1 MFNDGSQQHNDA
13 GTPRVIVSAHI
24 DCPYSRVTKNF
35 DKMVVAIGSLSTL
48 PLTDDPWFHL
58 SDRAVQTTRHSRQ
71 DVVGVE
77 ASKPALGTIERLVL
91 NGYRVTPVLRNSLY
105 LPPPS
110 ANDPNTGA
118 PADAAGPAGAVGTR
132 GSVLNNARMHTLL
145 SFPC

>member
-24 DCPYSRVTKNF
+24 DSPYSRVTKNF

-58 SDRAVQTTRHSRQ
+58 SDHAVQTTRHSRQ

-77 ASKPALGTIERLVL
+77 ASKPALDTIERLVL
-91 NGYRVTPVLRNSLY
+91 LRTAIVLLPSFEILFIYPLHPLTIQIPVLPL
-105 LPPPS
+105 
-110 ANDPNTGA
+110 
-118 PADAAGPAGAVGTR
+118 
-132 GSVLNNARMHTLL
+132 MLL
-145 SFPC
+145 VQLVRLVQEEVC